1 MEGLFNLRME
11 GGIGS
16 RIEETRCE
24 LQEWDPSCC
33 FFFDAKSA
41 DGSMEGWVKH
51 MHKVQGFFIPDS
63 EYRIDPCGMLSSLA
77 SRSVAQGF
85 MCHYCDDRSKQF
97 ESVNA
102 VHKHMEGKSHCKLHY
117 GDDGAVEEEIA
128 EFYDFSSS
136 YLTSDGS
143 QIIAMQDGMESH
155 SLAPGGLELIVKG
168 DGGSK
173 TVGSRE
179 FAR

>member
-1 MEGLFNLRME
+1 MEGLFNLE

-63 EYRIDPCGMLSSLA
+63 EYLIDPCGMLSYLGLK
-77 SRSVAQGF
+77 VAQGF
-85 MCHYCDDRSKQF
+85 MCHYCDDCSKQF

-102 VHKHMEGKSHCKLHY
+102 VHKYMEGKSHCKLHY